1 VGCRIFAKKV
11 VVVLASSA
19 ELDVQAF
26 GTNASTTS
34 SPGIFLVKLMEEIIS
49 KAATLLEALPYIQ
62 RFRGQVFVVKYG
74 GSFMDSPDPEERHR
88 VARDIVFLEAVGIN
102 PVVVHGGGKAITR
115 ALEEAGVKAEFVRGH
130 RVTNAATAE
139 IAERVLSREINLEI
153 VKAIH
158 DFGGKARGFSGA
170 DIFRCRK
177 FSLKDESGP
186 DIDLGFVGEVI
197 DLNVD
202 PLRECIRR
210 RVTPVISPTARGR
223 GKIYNCNADIA
234 AAKTAIALKARR
246 LVFMSDVPGL
256 LRDPRNPR
264 SLMSHLSLAEVPKLK
279 RAGVVDAGMMPKVD
293 SAVAAIESGVEKVQ
307 FVDGRTP
314 HSVLV
319 EIFTDAGIGTEVI
332 L

>member
-1 VGCRIFAKKV
+1 
-11 VVVLASSA
+11 
-19 ELDVQAF
+19 
-26 GTNASTTS
+26 
-34 SPGIFLVKLMEEIIS
+34 MEKIIS

-62 RFRGQVFVVKYG
+62 RFRSQIFVIKYG
-74 GSFMDSPDPEERHR
+74 GSFMDSPDEEERHR
-88 VARDIVFLEAVGIN
+88 VARDVVFLEAVGVN

-115 ALEEAGVKAEFVRGH
+115 ALEKAGLSAEFVRGH
-130 RVTNAATAE
+130 RVTDAATAE
-139 IAERVLSREINLEI
+139 IVERVLSREINPEI
-153 VKAIH
+153 VKAIQ
-158 DFGGKARGFSGA
+158 DFGGKARGFSGG

-177 FSLKDESGP
+177 FAVKDDWGR
-186 DIDLGFVGEVI
+186 DVDLGFVGEVI

-210 RVTPVISPTARGR
+210 SVTPVISPTARGR
-223 GKIYNCNADIA
+223 GKIYNCNADVA

-256 LRDPRNPR
+256 LRDPQDSG
-264 SLMSHLSLAEVPKLK
+264 SLMSHLSVAEVPALK
-279 RAGVVDAGMMPKVD
+279 KKGVVDAGMIPKVD

-314 HSVLV
+314 HSVLL
-319 EIFTDAGIGTEVI
+319 EIFTDAGVGTEVV